1 MIITLIAEL
10 KKGIRNDYYFPSMH
24 EQAQSYVDNCLICFV
39 VNTSVN
45 TKEGE
50 LQLKETLKLPMYT
63 VHIDHFG
70 SLIESTSG
78 RKHILVLVDSFTKFT
93 WLLPV
98 KTTSSRETIE
108 NIIRIFNVFGNS
120 NTLISDRGTS
130 FTSSEFSDFI

>member
-78 RKHILVLVDSFTKFT
+78 RKHVLVNRFIYRIYLASPSKDFKFT
-93 WLLPV
+93 
-98 KTTSSRETIE
+98 R
-108 NIIRIFNVFGNS
+108 NN
-120 NTLISDRGTS
+120 
-130 FTSSEFSDFI
+130 